1 VRDGKTRMRT
11 FQEMPELNVE
21 LDTYRIGTLLE
32 GVRELV
38 NALCADGKRVRVC
51 VQHAMGTGVFT
62 AVPLALN
69 GVRRLLEGMDW
80 GDAANDLREAGLL
93 RVGGLSAEDAA
104 AEDDDIF
111 ICIAPQNMN
120 GHSIHGPLA
129 AFCQA
134 AGNRPVILINA
145 RLTDIPSAN
154 NVMSVRG
161 RQERLDFEAEFEQV
175 YHFRLIYN
183 KPMIFPIYG
192 CLRMAYGGPWELYKR
207 VGVRENE
214 AYRFTEAF
222 AAEPLPPTITDA
234 IRREV

>member
-1 VRDGKTRMRT
+1 M
-11 FQEMPELNVE
+11 
-21 LDTYRIGTLLE
+21 
-32 GVRELV
+32 
-38 NALCADGKRVRVC
+38 
-51 VQHAMGTGVFT
+51 
-62 AVPLALN
+62 
-69 GVRRLLEGMDW
+69 
-80 GDAANDLREAGLL
+80 
-93 RVGGLSAEDAA
+93 SAEDAA

-175 YHFRLIYN
+175 
-183 KPMIFPIYG
+183 
-192 CLRMAYGGPWELYKR
+192 CCVLRSLTLSCAIQSR
-207 VGVRENE
+207 RSSSGV
-214 AYRFTEAF
+214 
-222 AAEPLPPTITDA
+222 PLSLDL
-234 IRREV
+234 